1 MKITTQESE
10 KKIQEARGLWNAI
23 DDVYVETLEAVIAHF
38 KIDACW
44 HDELGFTQVV
54 FAEGVDH
61 IDNSILDDYFDEK
74 YSQMADL
81 ALRYAKAQASGY
93 AKWVAK
99 AQAKAEREREN
110 DAQYKAEA
118 EARAKAEAQE
128 EREKAKHYHE
138 EMELQLSIMINED
151 YEEKISKQI
160 EEYRNYKQEYP
171 ARSFNTWQARKSG
184 EPDLEKE
191 AEEDSD
197 HELQIQENEDY
208 DRNRKNDQE
217 RADMLRDSIKTLEV
231 MLSAARQELRELTTD
246 LDTED

>member
-93 AKWVAK
+93 AKWIAK

-128 EREKAKHYHE
+128 ER
-138 EMELQLSIMINED
+138 
-151 YEEKISKQI
+151 
-160 EEYRNYKQEYP
+160 
-171 ARSFNTWQARKSG
+171 
-184 EPDLEKE
+184 
-191 AEEDSD
+191 D
-197 HELQIQENEDY
+197 HELQIQENQEY
-208 DRNRKNDQE
+208 HNNRANDQE
-217 RADMLRDSIKTLEV
+217 RADTLRDSIKTLEA
-231 MLSAARQELRELTTD
+231 MLTAVRQELRELESD
-246 LDTED
+246 LESDD